1 VQDQALKHSQSPSP
15 SHAAEHATG
24 IPAPVRASMEAALGA
39 DLSDVRVRTS
49 SADALRLGAAAFT
62 RGHEIQ
68 VAPGHWAPH
77 TRAGR
82 ELLGHEL
89 AHVLQQREGRV
100 RPTVRM
106 GDVPVSA
113 DAALEREADVLG
125 ARAARGEHA
134 ARGQHAALSTH
145 TAQGKHAAGSK
156 RAADGLARG
165 RGISPAAGVVQR
177 QGPHGPVPTPADQVI
192 AAINPA
198 GGPVVAAPD
207 FPAAFRIL
215 GGLPTADLLATL
227 TEVQSRGSLNLLIAN
242 APAIPPPLDSAV
254 LTTAMTIVQQSHGP
268 GANLATANATVAAS
282 GLPAAVTGA
291 MTTYLLGLRP
301 AVPAAHGA
309 DLRVAPHG
317 PAPVVPDAS
326 LARELGYELDPSS
339 RPAPA
344 PPPPPAPVGVPA
356 PPPPPPPAR
365 IPWDGKGATPAALAA
380 QATMQGELFNAY
392 DAYLTFFRANTLAA
406 LARPRVAFPAGGG
419 GGAGATG
426 VVDIANQARAVLE
439 ARYAVSMDAASS
451 TAGQVAGRAPRSGVP
466 GPGKNIFDASSEPD
480 RVTFTATPDL
490 APGVAWWLFQ
500 NDTPGAAGA
509 AGARQF
515 ATDILAAHHYASE
528 DDPHEAFRW
537 QVANAYAAANT
548 LAPSNSRQLIDYR
561 ITGWSERAGSGI
573 TLLSSFDPGANAQR
587 AELAQRWRTF
597 QAAVH
602 ESLHLRTHPVFTTAA
617 QGRGAMEE
625 GFTEM
630 FAVSTLNTSV
640 MPDVRAGTREPLRH
654 VVEGVLAPAH
664 PDPALAANRTTPTQ
678 YRDHRAEAER
688 IRDGGHPVGGIPHT
702 GIGEPGVRAAYFE
715 GHVEYLGLAPDGSAL
730 PGLRVAG
737 TKVQVRIPGSIA
749 GLDDLARRSGV
760 PRATIEHDN
769 PGITNVLPASAVLAK
784 AREHVV
790 VTGETR
796 ALIAAQHGV
805 SEADLVRANPDIAT
819 DIVTNNWPVLAAGTK
834 ILIPAH

>member
-1 VQDQALKHSQSPSP
+1 
-15 SHAAEHATG
+15 
-24 IPAPVRASMEAALGA
+24 M
-39 DLSDVRVRTS
+39 
-49 SADALRLGAAAFT
+49 
-62 RGHEIQ
+62 
-68 VAPGHWAPH
+68 
-77 TRAGR
+77 
-82 ELLGHEL
+82 
-89 AHVLQQREGRV
+89 
-100 RPTVRM
+100 
-106 GDVPVSA
+106 
-113 DAALEREADVLG
+113 
-125 ARAARGEHA
+125 
-134 ARGQHAALSTH
+134 
-145 TAQGKHAAGSK
+145 
-156 RAADGLARG
+156 
-165 RGISPAAGVVQR
+165 
-177 QGPHGPVPTPADQVI
+177 

-215 GGLPTADLLATL
+215 GGLPTPDLLATL

-254 LTTAMTIVQQSHGP
+254 LVTAMTIVQQSHGA

-282 GLPAAVTGA
+282 GLPAGVTGA

-317 PAPVVPDAS
+317 PAPVVPDTS
-326 LARELGYELDPSS
+326 LAREIGYELDPSS

-344 PPPPPAPVGVPA
+344 PPPPPAPVGGPA

-365 IPWDGKGATPAALAA
+365 IPWDGKAGTPGAVAA
-380 QATMQGELFNAY
+380 QAAMQAELFNAY
-392 DAYLTFFRANTLAA
+392 DAYLTFKRAATLAA

-419 GGAGATG
+419 GATG

-439 ARYAVSMDAASS
+439 ARYAVSMDAAASS
-451 TAGQVAGRAPRSGVP
+451 PAQVANRAPRSGVP
-466 GPGKNIFDASSEPD
+466 GAGQNIFDASSEAD
-480 RVTFTATPDL
+480 RSTFTHSPDL
-490 APGVAWWLFQ
+490 APGVAWWLFE
-500 NDTPGAAGA
+500 NDRPGAAGA

-515 ATDILAAHHYASE
+515 ATQILAAHHYAAE
-528 DDPHEAFRW
+528 DDPNMTFRW
-537 QVANAYAAANT
+537 KVANAYAAANT
-548 LAPSNSRQLIDYR
+548 LAPSNSRQLIDFR
-561 ITGWSERAGSGI
+561 ITGWSESSTGGI
-573 TLLSSFDPGANAQR
+573 TLLSSFDPGANANK
-587 AELAQRWRTF
+587 AELAQRWEIFR
-597 QAAVH
+597 AATH
-602 ESLHLRTHPVFTTAA
+602 ESLHLRTHPAFSVAA
-617 QGRGAMEE
+617 RGRGAMKE

-640 MPDVRAGTREPLRH
+640 MPEVRAGHREPLRH
-654 VVEGVLAPAH
+654 VVEGALAPAH
-664 PDPALAANRTTPTQ
+664 PDPSVAVNRTTPTE
-678 YRDHRAEAER
+678 YADHRAEAER

-702 GIGEPGVRAAYFE
+702 GVGEPGVRAAYFE

-737 TKVQVRIPGSIA
+737 TPVQVRIPGSIA

-769 PGITNVLPASAVLAK
+769 PGITNALPPSAVLAK